1 MVRVISS
8 SECPDTQPLMARNEM
23 KVRPTIISWKLDIII
38 PIRIRL
44 MPLVTIREALRVH
57 IYASASESVLPHSL
71 TRLIMPTNSSVL

>member
-1 MVRVISS
+1 
-8 SECPDTQPLMARNEM
+8 M
-23 KVRPTIISWKLDIII
+23 KVSPTIINWKLDIII

-57 IYASASESVLPHSL
+57 IYTSASESVLPHSL